1 MVFALLLMF
10 FMITWSESCFYIVKA
25 SQALVLRDI
34 LLGIENVAMDA
45 FTLSCS
51 DNADNWHG
59 TTKMALDK
67 SILLLYNKALSTAFP
82 LRIRP

>member
-34 LLGIENVAMDA
+34 LLGIEKVAMDA
-45 FTLSCS
+45 FTRSCS
-51 DNADNWHG
+51 DKVDN
-59 TTKMALDK
+59 
-67 SILLLYNKALSTAFP
+67 
-82 LRIRP
+82 